1 MAEERSLPPI
11 SESAFLQ
18 PLTRDKHRLFQ
29 WFFFGMFAFLIY
41 QLLLILSLFSDII
54 IWAASLSLVF
64 LPAHHFLLKH
74 LPGRKNTPAA
84 LTTLGVLLLV
94 LLPMLFIG
102 WIVVVQSA
110 QLYPTVLMWITAFRT
125 EGMENVVSKMPEFM
139 QEYWLRANAYIEQSA
154 LLSQFD
160 LEEFML
166 SNINES
172 SRMIANFGA
181 ATAGTI
187 LLGFVNVLAIL
198 VLMFFCFR
206 DGARFVQ
213 WLLALIPMPYNHAE
227 AVALRA
233 YQTVTA
239 VIRGAFLTALVQG
252 AIAMVGYLIAD
263 VPLAIFFGVVTGF
276 SAMIPL
282 VGAALIWLPIGIFVL
297 TQDPTW
303 GIFVLAW
310 GFFLVSLIDNFLKP
324 ILIGS
329 QARMP
334 ILLIFCGIIGGA
346 NVYGI
351 TGLIVGPILIAVLL
365 AFISIYREYYVQEVI
380 SKTTIITSSERNQT
394 T

>member
-1 MAEERSLPPI
+1 MADERSLPPI
-11 SESAFLQ
+11 SETTLME

-64 LPAHHFLLKH
+64 LPAHNFLSKRM
-74 LPGRKNTPAA
+74 PGRKNTPAA
-84 LTTLGVLLLV
+84 LDNLWAYCCWYCCQCCRWAGSSSS
-94 LLPMLFIG
+94 
-102 WIVVVQSA
+102 QSA
-110 QLYPTVLMWITAFRT
+110 QLYPTVLMWVTAFRT
-125 EGMENVVSKMPEFM
+125 EGIENVISMMPEFL
-139 QEYWLRANAYIEQSA
+139 QDYWARANASIEQSPMFA
-154 LLSQFD
+154 QFD
-160 LEEFML
+160 LEEFVL
-166 SNINES
+166 SNINDT
-172 SRMIANFGA
+172 SRKIANFGA

-187 LLGFVNVLAIL
+187 LLGFVNVLLIL

-213 WLLALIPMPYNHAE
+213 WLLALIPMPYKHAE

-252 AIAMVGYLIAD
+252 ALAMIGYLIAG
-263 VPLAIFFGVVTGF
+263 VPLAMFFGVLTGF
-276 SAMIPL
+276 AAMIPL
-282 VGAALIWLPIGIFVL
+282 VGAGLMWLPIGIFVL
-297 TQDPTW
+297 TQDPSW
-303 GIFVLAW
+303 GIFVLGW
-310 GFFLVSLIDNFLKP
+310 GFFVVSMIDNFLKP

-351 TGLIVGPILIAVLL
+351 TGVIVGPILIAVLL
-365 AFISIYREYYVQEVI
+365 AFVSIYREYYVQGVI
-380 SKTTIITSSERNQT
+380 KKASIITT
-394 T
+394 P

>member
-1 MAEERSLPPI
+1 MTDERSLPPI
-11 SESAFLQ
+11 AENAFLE

-29 WFFFGMFAFLIY
+29 WFFFGMFAFLIF

-64 LPAHHFLLKH
+64 LPAHHFLLRRM
-74 LPGRKNTPAA
+74 PRRRNTPAA

-94 LLPMLFIG
+94 LLPILFIG
-102 WIVVVQSA
+102 WIVIVQST

-125 EGMENVVSKMPEFM
+125 EGMEKVVGMMPEFM
-139 QEYWLRANAYIEQSA
+139 QEYWLGANAYIAQSP
-154 LLSQFD
+154 LLSSFD
-160 LEEFML
+160 FEEFML
-166 SNINES
+166 SNINEI

-187 LLGFVNVLAIL
+187 LLGFVNVLLIL

-206 DGARFVQ
+206 DGARFMQ
-213 WLLALIPMPYNHAE
+213 WLLALIPMPYKDAE
-227 AVALRA
+227 NVALRV

-252 AIAMVGYLIAD
+252 AIAMIGYLIAG
-263 VPLAIFFGVVTGF
+263 VPLAIFFGVLTGF
-276 SAMIPL
+276 AAMIPV
-282 VGAALIWLPIGIFVL
+282 VGAGLVWAPIGIFVL
-297 TQDPTW
+297 TQDTAW
-303 GIFVLAW
+303 GIFVLVW

-365 AFISIYREYYVQEVI
+365 AFISIYREYYVHDAIKKINVI
-380 SKTTIITSSERNQT
+380 VRPEKNPSV
-394 T
+394 

>member
-1 MAEERSLPPI
+1 MADDRSLPPI
-11 SESAFLQ
+11 TETTLLE
-18 PLTRDKHRLFQ
+18 PLTRDRHRLFQ
-29 WFFFGMFAFLIY
+29 WFFFGVFAFLIY
-41 QLLLILSLFSDII
+41 QLLLILSLFSDVI
-54 IWAASLSLVF
+54 IWAASLSIVF
-64 LPAHHFLLKH
+64 LPAHQYLMRRM
-74 LPGRKNTPAA
+74 PGRKNTPAA

-94 LLPMLFIG
+94 LLPMLFLG
-102 WIVVVQSA
+102 WVVIVQSA
-110 QLYPTVLMWITAFRT
+110 QLYPTVLMWFTAFRT
-125 EGMENVVSKMPEFM
+125 EGMENVVSMMPEFM
-139 QEYWLRANAYIEQSA
+139 QSYWERANAYIEQTPMFA
-154 LLSQFD
+154 QFD

-166 SNINES
+166 SNINET
-172 SRMIANFGA
+172 SRTIANFGA

-213 WLLALIPMPYNHAE
+213 WLLALIPMPYNHVE
-227 AVALRA
+227 AVAKRV

-252 AIAMVGYLIAD
+252 ALAMIGYLVAG
-263 VPLAIFFGVVTGF
+263 VPLAIFFGVLTGF

-297 TQDPTW
+297 TQDPSW
-303 GIFVLAW
+303 GIFVLVW
-310 GFFLVSLIDNFLKP
+310 GFFVVSLIDNFLKP

-334 ILLIFCGIIGGA
+334 ILLIFCGIIGGI

-351 TGLIVGPILIAVLL
+351 TGVIVGPILIAVLL
-365 AFISIYREYYVQEVI
+365 AFIAIYREYYVHDAIKKIAVI
-380 SKTTIITSSERNQT
+380 TGSGKK
-394 T
+394 

>member
-1 MAEERSLPPI
+1 MADDRSLPPI
-11 SESAFLQ
+11 TETALLE
-18 PLTRDKHRLFQ
+18 PLTRDRHRLFQ
-29 WFFFGMFAFLIY
+29 WFFFGMFAFLLY

-64 LPAHHFLLKH
+64 LPAHHYLLRRM
-74 LPGRKNTPAA
+74 PGRRNLPAA

-102 WIVVVQSA
+102 WIVIVQSA
-110 QLYPTVLMWITAFRT
+110 QLYPTVLMWFTAFRT
-125 EGMENVVSKMPEFM
+125 EGMENVISMLPQFM
-139 QEYWLRANAYIEQSA
+139 QDAWAHANAYIEQSPMFA
-154 LLSQFD
+154 QFD

-166 SNINES
+166 ANINQT
-172 SRMIANFGA
+172 SRTIANFGA

-187 LLGFVNVLAIL
+187 LLGFVNVLLIL

-206 DGARFVQ
+206 DGARFMQ
-213 WLLALIPMPYNHAE
+213 WLLALIPMPYNHVE
-227 AVALRA
+227 AVALRI

-252 AIAMVGYLIAD
+252 ALAMIGYLVAG
-263 VPLAIFFGVVTGF
+263 VPLAIFFGVLTGF

-282 VGAALIWLPIGIFVL
+282 VGAALVWLPIGIFVL
-297 TQDPTW
+297 TQDTSW
-303 GIFVLAW
+303 GIFVLLW
-310 GFFLVSLIDNFLKP
+310 GLLVVSMIDNFLKP

-334 ILLIFCGIIGGA
+334 ILLIFCGIIGGV

-351 TGLIVGPILIAVLL
+351 TGVIVGPILIAVLL
-365 AFISIYREYYVQEVI
+365 AFIAIYREYYMQGA
-380 SKTTIITSSERNQT
+380 SKKLTVAIDPEKT
-394 T
+394 

>member
-1 MAEERSLPPI
+1 MADDRPLPPI
-11 SESAFLQ
+11 TENTLLE
-18 PLTRDKHRLFQ
+18 PLTRDKQRLFQ
-29 WFFFGMFAFLIY
+29 WFFFGMFALLIY
-41 QLLLILSLFSDII
+41 QLLLILSLFSDVI

-64 LPAHHFLLKH
+64 LPAHHFLLR
-74 LPGRKNTPAA
+74 LMPGRKNTPAA

-94 LLPMLFIG
+94 LLPMLSIG
-102 WIVVVQSA
+102 WIVIVQSA
-110 QLYPTVLMWITAFRT
+110 QLYPTVLMWFTAFRT
-125 EGMENVVSKMPEFM
+125 EGVENVVSMLPEFM
-139 QEYWLRANAYIEQSA
+139 QRYWFSANAYIEQSPM
-154 LLSQFD
+154 LSQFD
-160 LEEFML
+160 IEEFML
-166 SNINES
+166 SKINS
-172 SRMIANFGA
+172 TSLMIANFGA

-187 LLGFVNVLAIL
+187 LIGFVNVVAIM

-206 DGARFVQ
+206 DGARFMQ

-239 VIRGAFLTALVQG
+239 VIRGAFITALVQG
-252 AIAMVGYLIAD
+252 ALAMIGYLIAD
-263 VPLAIFFGVVTGF
+263 VPLAIFFGVLTGF

-282 VGAALIWLPIGIFVL
+282 VGAALVWLPIGIFVL
-297 TQDPTW
+297 TQDPPW
-303 GIFVLAW
+303 GIFILCW

-346 NVYGI
+346 NIYGI

-365 AFISIYREYYVQEVI
+365 AFISIYREYYVQDVI
-380 SKTTIITSSERNQT
+380 KKIAVVHPPETNEPV
-394 T
+394 

>member
-1 MAEERSLPPI
+1 MAEERSMPPK
-11 SESAFLQ
+11 SKNAFLE
-18 PLTRDKHRLFQ
+18 PLTRDKQRLFQ
-29 WFFFGMFAFLIY
+29 WFFFGVFAFLIY

-64 LPAHHFLLKH
+64 LPAHHFLLR
-74 LPGRKNTPAA
+74 LMPSRRNTPAA

-94 LLPMLFIG
+94 LLPILLIG
-102 WIVVVQSA
+102 WIVIVQSA
-110 QLYPTVLMWITAFRT
+110 QLYPTVLIWITAFRT
-125 EGMENVVSKMPEFM
+125 EGMGNVVGMMPEFM
-139 QEYWLRANAYIEQSA
+139 QDYWLRANTYIAQSPMLA
-154 LLSQFD
+154 QFD
-160 LEEFML
+160 VEEFML
-166 SNINES
+166 SNINET

-187 LLGFVNVLAIL
+187 LLGFVNVLLIL

-206 DGARFVQ
+206 DGARFMQ
-213 WLLALIPMPYNHAE
+213 WLLALIPMPYKDAE
-227 AVALRA
+227 TVVLRV

-252 AIAMVGYLIAD
+252 AIAMVGYLIAG
-263 VPLAIFFGVVTGF
+263 VPLAMFFGVLTGF

-282 VGAALIWLPIGIFVL
+282 VGAALVWLPIGIFVL
-297 TQDPTW
+297 TQDPSW
-303 GIFVLAW
+303 GIFILVW

-365 AFISIYREYYVQEVI
+365 AFISIYREYYVHDAI
-380 SKTTIITSSERNQT
+380 KKSNGIITPEKPPAG
-394 T
+394 

>member
-1 MAEERSLPPI
+1 MADERSLPPI
-11 SESAFLQ
+11 AETTLLE

-64 LPAHHFLLKH
+64 LPAHHFISRRM
-74 LPGRKNTPAA
+74 PRRRNASAA
-84 LTTLGVLLLV
+84 LTTLGVLLLF
-94 LLPMLFIG
+94 LLPMLFLG
-102 WIVVVQSA
+102 WIVIVQSA
-110 QLYPTVLMWITAFRT
+110 QLYPTVLMWVTTFRT
-125 EGMENVVSKMPEFM
+125 EGMENVISMMPEFM
-139 QEYWLRANAYIEQSA
+139 QDYWMRANAYIEQSPM
-154 LLSQFD
+154 LSQFD

-166 SNINES
+166 SNINDT
-172 SRMIANFGA
+172 SRTIANFGA

-187 LLGFVNVLAIL
+187 LLGFVNVLLIL

-252 AIAMVGYLIAD
+252 ALAMIGYLFAG
-263 VPLAIFFGVVTGF
+263 VPLAIFFGVLTGVA
-276 SAMIPL
+276 AMIPF
-282 VGAALIWLPIGIFVL
+282 VGAGLIWLPIGIFVL
-297 TQDPTW
+297 TQDPPW

-310 GFFLVSLIDNFLKP
+310 GFFVVSMIDNFLKP

-351 TGLIVGPILIAVLL
+351 TGVIVGPILIAVLL
-365 AFISIYREYYVQEVI
+365 AFVSIYREYYVQDGIKKSKVI
-380 SKTTIITSSERNQT
+380 TRI
-394 T
+394 